1 MLITRDVLFQLA
13 VRWLVLITR
22 DVLFQL
28 AGRWLV
34 LITRDVLFPVGWET
48 VGVNN

>member
-1 MLITRDVLFQLA
+1 M
-13 VRWLVLITR
+13 LITR